1 MTAMVA
7 RYTAKRL
14 ALVETLDSAVVG
26 SSGGPVYARAIGVD
40 SLNRIWIGAWDPSG
54 AETVIR
60 VYEPVRGQLEDTG
73 SSAFQFHGQ
82 MTFDLNA
89 RMWAATVDGR
99 VRALNALLVDEGGP
113 TSYTEETRG
122 LLFDPG
128 SNRIY
133 VARIHPATGAVS
145 LAAIDPTPGAETT
158 TATGATAGGIGIGNR
173 GDMSPVRDEAG
184 YFYFADIDTAASYV
198 RCDVTTL
205 AASRVTLSTANN
217 CGIGALDHAFGW
229 LWVGGDSIDGVGVAP
244 PMLQKVVAS
253 TGAVRASLTF
263 SDALAIRGI
272 THDDRWLYVA
282 LDKDPGGG
290 VAECTVVQ
298 LDPITLGIKQERRFN
313 IITAVA
319 PGGAGPLV
327 PHNGTP
333 FSLPSPVLAD
343 ARHWVD
349 SSDVRLVSGYRD
361 RRRVGTTWSENA
373 FCDQPAG
380 GTNAF
385 INDPTPD
392 LKRRVGPATAGAGAV
407 FARVGTRPTRAFG
420 GGARNA
426 AATQETL
433 KAYPGY
439 VAVPLAE
446 NTYLHDTVAST
457 LGFAFRPIDATD
469 KTLFSTLSNPA
480 SFASRGIW
488 LEWVA
493 ANQSLRLRITN
504 GGGVAYVVD
513 METFA
518 GSFPRGRTAVVVF
531 TYDPTGPTFRISWKI
546 ADAYGARTNLEY
558 LDSAGTGQT
567 PSGIAPDTALLT
579 NCNLGF
585 LFEYAAWARLLNEF
599 ELYELFNYLGG
610 RWQVPFEPAQIPD
623 LELWLRA
630 DKAGTET
637 FISSGTTY
645 LSLLPNEGVGAGIT
659 GAAWNVPQPFEPA
672 SGEEPA
678 YATLVGTKSG
688 LYFDSSRPSRIDAR
702 QSATQFRW
710 LHGGGAPGGGL
721 VSGMTLAW
729 SMKGAGTG
737 TTQTLFSTGQ
747 NLAAVRGLTVRRNA
761 VTNTLSVH
769 ISNGVTTIAS
779 LSTTISTNT
788 LSVVVRVFFTGID
801 TTIEIWVD
809 GVLAAG
815 PTTLVQ
821 VASDADSVG
830 ALRIGGQVG
839 ASGVEYDGFIN
850 EVVGVRRAVTA
861 EEIASLTHYL
871 DWWKLA

>member
-14 ALVETLDSAVVG
+14 ALVETLDSADVG

-60 VYEPVRGQLEDTG
+60 VYEPVRGQLEATG
-73 SSAFQFHGQ
+73 SASLQFHGQ
-82 MTFDLNA
+82 MAFDLNA
-89 RMWAATVDGR
+89 RMWVASVDGR
-99 VRALNALLVDEGGP
+99 VRAINVLLVDEGGP
-113 TSYTEETRG
+113 TGYTDETRG

-128 SNRIY
+128 ADRVYVSRID
-133 VARIHPATGAVS
+133 PGTGAVRLS
-145 LAAIDPTPGAETT
+145 EIDPTPGAEVT
-158 TATGATAGGIGIGNR
+158 TATGASVGGIGIGNR

-184 YFYFADIDTAASYV
+184 YFYFGDIDTNVSYV

-205 AASRVTLSTANN
+205 AASRVVLSTPNN
-217 CGIGALDHAFGW
+217 CGIGAVDHAFGW
-229 LWVGGDSIDGVGVAP
+229 LWLGGDSIDGVGVPP
-244 PMLQKVVAS
+244 PMLQKVQAS

-263 SDALAIRGI
+263 DDAVAIRGI
-272 THDDRWLYVA
+272 THDDRWIYVS

-298 LDPITLGIKQERRFN
+298 IDPVTLGIKQERRFN

-319 PGGAGPLV
+319 PGGAGPMV
-327 PHNGTP
+327 SHNGTP
-333 FSLPSPVLAD
+333 FSLPTPVLAS
-343 ARHWVD
+343 ALLWVD
-349 SSDVRLVSGYRD
+349 SSDKRLVSGYRD

-373 FCDQPAG
+373 FADQPAG
-380 GTNAF
+380 GTNAY

-392 LKRRVGPATAGAGAV
+392 QKRRVGPATAGAGAV
-407 FARVGTRPTRAFG
+407 FAKVGTRPTRAFG

-439 VAVPLAE
+439 TAVPLAE

-457 LGFAFRPIDATD
+457 LAFVFRPIDATD
-469 KTLFSTLSNPA
+469 KTLFSTLSDPTLTN
-480 SFASRGIW
+480 SRGIW
-488 LEWVA
+488 VGWVA
-493 ANQSLRLRITN
+493 ANQSLRIRITN

-518 GSFPRGRTAVVVF
+518 GSFPRGRTASVVF
-531 TYDPTGPTFRISWKI
+531 TYDPTGPTFRISWRGS
-546 ADAYGARTNLEY
+546 DAYGARLNLEY

-567 PSGIAPDTALLT
+567 PSGLAPDTALLT

-585 LFEYAAWARLLNEF
+585 LFEYAGWDRLLNEF

-610 RWQVPFEPAQIPD
+610 RWHVPFDPGLIPD

-637 FISSGTTY
+637 FTSLGTVY
-645 LSLLPNEGVGAGIT
+645 LSLLPNEGIGSGIT
-659 GAAWNVPQPFEPA
+659 GTAWNVPQPFAPA
-672 SGEEPA
+672 GGEEPA
-678 YATLVGTKSG
+678 YATLVGSKQG

-702 QSATQFRW
+702 QDASQFRW
-710 LHGGGAPGGGL
+710 LHGGGAPGGGIIA
-721 VSGMTLAW
+721 GMTLAW

-737 TTQTLFSTGQ
+737 TTQTLFSTGTNQ
-747 NLAAVRGLTVRRNA
+747 AAFRGLTITRNA
-761 VTNTLSVH
+761 VTNALTVH
-769 ISNGVTTIAS
+769 ISNGAVTIAS
-779 LSTTISTNT
+779 LSTTISANT
-788 LSVVVRVFFTGID
+788 ISVVVRALFTGGN

-809 GVLAAG
+809 GVLVAG
-815 PTTLVQ
+815 PSVLAFA
-821 VASDADSVG
+821 ASDADPIG
-830 ALRIGGQVG
+830 ALRIGGRVG
-839 ASGVEYDGFIN
+839 SSGVEYDGFIN
-850 EVVGVRRAVTA
+850 EVVGARRALTD